1 MLKKDSSLKPLT
13 EEEIK
18 SRLSPLFE
26 GKRLRLVIL
35 FGSAASGKTHRNSDI
50 DIAFLFEKSVDIL
63 ELTNT
68 AIRLLHNDNVDV
80 IDLRRASPLLKF
92 SAVKKGKLLFEKT
105 PGEFNEF
112 YSLAFRMY
120 VDTQKL
126 RDGHAE
132 FIKNYLK
139 EEGVV

>member
-1 MLKKDSSLKPLT
+1 MLKKDLSLELLT

-18 SRLSPLFE
+18 SRLSPLFKR
-26 GKRLRLVIL
+26 KRLRLVIL
-35 FGSAASGKTHRNSDI
+35 FGSAASGKTHRGSDI

-68 AIRLLHNDNVDV
+68 VIRLLHNDNVDV

-92 SAVKKGKLLFEKT
+92 SVVKKGKLLFEKN
-105 PGEFNEF
+105 PGKFNEF
-112 YSLAFRMY
+112 CSLAFRMY

-126 RDGHAE
+126 RDTHAK
-132 FIKNYLK
+132 FIKQYLN
-139 EEGVV
+139 ESEAV

>member
-1 MLKKDSSLKPLT
+1 MLKKDLSLEPLT

-18 SRLSPLFE
+18 SRLSPLYK

-50 DIAFLFEKSVDIL
+50 DIAFLFERSVDIL

-68 AIRLLHNDNVDV
+68 VIRLLHNDNVDV

-126 RDGHAE
+126 RNTHAK
-132 FIKNYLK
+132 FIKKYLN
-139 EEGVV
+139 ERDAV

>member
-1 MLKKDSSLKPLT
+1 MNKDLSMKPFT
-13 EEEIK
+13 EKEIK
-18 SRLSPLFE
+18 SKLSPLFK
-26 GKRLRLVIL
+26 GKGLRLAIL
-35 FGSAASGKTHRNSDI
+35 FGSAVSGKAHSNSDI
-50 DIAFLFEKSVDIL
+50 DIAFLFEKPVAIL

-68 AIRLLHNDNVDV
+68 VIRLLHVDV
-80 IDLRRASPLLKF
+80 IDLRKASPLLKF

-105 PGEFNEF
+105 PGIFNEF

-126 RDGHAE
+126 RDGHAI

-139 EEGVV
+139 EEGVI

>member
-1 MLKKDSSLKPLT
+1 MMNKDLSLKPFT
-13 EEEIK
+13 EKEIR
-18 SRLSPLFE
+18 SRLSPLFKE
-26 GKRLRLVIL
+26 KGLRLAIL
-35 FGSAASGKTHRNSDI
+35 FGSAVSGKVHRNSDI
-50 DIAFLFEKSVDIL
+50 DIAFLFEKPIDIL
-63 ELTNT
+63 QLTNT
-68 AIRLLHNDNVDV
+68 VIRLLQVDNVDV
-80 IDLRRASPLLKF
+80 IDLKKASPLLKF

-105 PGEFNEF
+105 PGVFNEF

-126 RDGHAE
+126 RDSHAI